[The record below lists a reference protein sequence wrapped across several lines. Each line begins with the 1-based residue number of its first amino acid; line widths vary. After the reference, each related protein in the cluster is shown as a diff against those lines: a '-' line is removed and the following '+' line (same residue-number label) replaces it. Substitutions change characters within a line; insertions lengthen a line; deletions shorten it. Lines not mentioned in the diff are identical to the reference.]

1 MSDFDVFR
9 LVLTGKPVGLRVGLS
24 YRWGTGCWRDTRGF
38 TRADAYAKLIT
49 DITKDFSPYD
59 APKDAIYEMKELK
72 MGNNTSIEEHVS
84 KFKMLVTQLK
94 LAKNDAV
101 TEYFRES
108 LPIALQKN
116 VMSLAEPPTT
126 LDDWYK
132 WAIKLHNNFI
142 RMRSAIAKAQG
153 KTGTS
158 NSILTKKT
166 HEREPRRFYF
176 ELKQRERD
184 PMAMDI
190 GYMSTEERNEL
201 MRRGACFICKMI
213 RHLSRDCPQKKKKLY
228 TPPQNAPQKMK
239 GKELS
244 AHI

>member
-1 MSDFDVFR
+1 MANSDAYLDDLDKILFV
-9 LVLTGKPVGLRVGLS
+9 LS
-24 YRWGTGCWRDTRGF
+24 YMSEGDANSWKEEFFDTAEQTAAQTKATIDLGTYT
-38 TRADAYAKLIT
+38 KLID

-84 KFKMLVTQLK
+84 KFKMLVTQSK

-132 WAIKLHNNFI
+132 WAIKLHNNFYPNEEHD
-142 RMRSAIAKAQG
+142 SK
-153 KTGTS
+153 S
-158 NSILTKKT
+158 P
-166 HEREPRRFYF
+166 RENRNQQFNP
-176 ELKQRERD
+176 D
-184 PMAMDI
+184 
-190 GYMSTEERNEL
+190 EEDSQK
-201 MRRGACFICKMI
+201 GA
-213 RHLSRDCPQKKKKLY
+213 S
-228 TPPQNAPQKMK
+228 
-239 GKELS
+239 
-244 AHI
+244 

>member
-1 MSDFDVFR
+1 M
-9 LVLTGKPVGLRVGLS
+9 
-24 YRWGTGCWRDTRGF
+24 
-38 TRADAYAKLIT
+38 
-49 DITKDFSPYD
+49 
-59 APKDAIYEMKELK
+59 YEMKELK

-84 KFKMLVTQLK
+84 KFKMLVTQSK

-142 RMRSAIAKAQG
+142 QMRSAIAKAQG

-158 NSILTKKT
+158 NSTPTKKT

-176 ELKQRERD
+176 EPKQRERD

-190 GYMSTEERNEL
+190 GYVNQGT
-201 MRRGACFICKMI
+201 K
-213 RHLSRDCPQKKKKLY
+213 
-228 TPPQNAPQKMK
+228 
-239 GKELS
+239 
-244 AHI
+244 

>member
-1 MSDFDVFR
+1 MANSDSYPDDLDKILF
-9 LVLTGKPVGLRVGLS
+9 LS
-24 YRWGTGCWRDTRGF
+24 YMSEGDANSWKEEFFETAEQIAAQTKTTIDLGTYT
-38 TRADAYAKLIT
+38 KLID

-84 KFKMLVTQLK
+84 KFKMLVTQSK

-116 VMSLAEPPTT
+116 VMSLAELPTT

-158 NSILTKKT
+158 NSTPPKKT
-166 HEREPRRFYF
+166 HEREP
-176 ELKQRERD
+176 
-184 PMAMDI
+184 
-190 GYMSTEERNEL
+190 
-201 MRRGACFICKMI
+201 
-213 RHLSRDCPQKKKKLY
+213 
-228 TPPQNAPQKMK
+228 
-239 GKELS
+239 
-244 AHI
+244 